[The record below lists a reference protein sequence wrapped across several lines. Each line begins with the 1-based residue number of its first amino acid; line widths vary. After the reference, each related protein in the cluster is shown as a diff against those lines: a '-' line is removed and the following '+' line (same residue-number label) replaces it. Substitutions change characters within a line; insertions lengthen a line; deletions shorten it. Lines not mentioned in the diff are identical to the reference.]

1 MRIADI
7 LTSTV
12 DESDGDDHFS
22 MISTPR
28 AEGRGRKVHC
38 ALRRLIHS
46 CRLPLLNL
54 SKKSGKEKEHDRTAA
69 VKISA
74 NGLDAGA
81 SSPAS
86 SVPLSGVSEQ
96 HIKEMSFNLGAGFGL
111 FFLAAAS
118 KHEFDK
124 MKELRTQMEVIL
136 QDVKEELQRK
146 HTISGSSDSNKT
158 PAYSTTR
165 AQEAPN
171 FDIHHSF
178 QNHRRSYTLPDSEIT
193 MMSNKSSTCHEPR
206 QEEFAGEMDQLATEL
221 ETELELLQLR
231 LDQEHFQKHSKQQ
244 RAEIAVKD
252 TSSEGSFSVGF
263 GEEADS
269 QEAADGDHHGV
280 RPNELERRLY
290 ELLETRQKERINE
303 LEAALEYTKH
313 KLHEKEIEATWWK
326 DSARL
331 FSLQYPE
338 TSRLSSEHEKDTSQL
353 SR

>member
-1 MRIADI
+1 
-7 LTSTV
+7 
-12 DESDGDDHFS
+12 
-22 MISTPR
+22 
-28 AEGRGRKVHC
+28 
-38 ALRRLIHS
+38 
-46 CRLPLLNL
+46 
-54 SKKSGKEKEHDRTAA
+54 
-69 VKISA
+69 
-74 NGLDAGA
+74 
-81 SSPAS
+81 
-86 SVPLSGVSEQ
+86 
-96 HIKEMSFNLGAGFGL
+96 MSFNLGAGFGL

-171 FDIHHSF
+171 FHIHHSF

-244 RAEIAVKD
+244 RVEVYGIITMDPFLWFIFFCYLLYTGGYNRNNKD
-252 TSSEGSFSVGF
+252 QNDIIT
-263 GEEADS
+263 
-269 QEAADGDHHGV
+269 
-280 RPNELERRLY
+280 L
-290 ELLETRQKERINE
+290 
-303 LEAALEYTKH
+303 
-313 KLHEKEIEATWWK
+313 
-326 DSARL
+326 
-331 FSLQYPE
+331 
-338 TSRLSSEHEKDTSQL
+338 
-353 SR
+353 